1 MGRPFF
7 VERAKA
13 MDKLAL
19 LMGVIFAMM
28 WSSAFATARILMEG
42 APPFL
47 TLTARFAISGLIAVL
62 LARAL
67 GQSWRFDRATL
78 RSVVIFGLCQN
89 GLYLGLNFLAMQKIE
104 ASLAAIIASA
114 MPLIVALLAWA
125 MRGERMGPLGIAGLI
140 AGFVGVALV
149 MGSRMSGGADGW
161 MVLACV
167 IGAAALAVAT
177 LTVGS
182 ASKGGNLLM
191 IVGLQMWVGA
201 LVLGVVSALIEVPK
215 IVPSPALLAAFIYQ
229 ILVPGLS
236 ATLIWFALVRRI
248 GAIKASAFHFLNPA
262 FGVIIAAALLGE
274 VISATDIIGVIIAAL
289 GILAV
294 QLSKLRR
301 TAPPDTPPAG

>member
-1 MGRPFF
+1 
-7 VERAKA
+7 
-13 MDKLAL
+13 MDRTAL
-19 LMGVIFAMM
+19 FMGVIFSLM
-28 WSSAFATARILMEG
+28 WSSAFATARILVEG

-47 TLTARFAISGLIAVL
+47 TLTARFAISGLIAVM

-67 GQSWRFDRATL
+67 GQSWHLDRATW
-78 RSVVIFGLCQN
+78 RSVIIFGLCQN
-89 GLYLGLNFLAMQKIE
+89 GLYLGLNFMAMQHIE
-104 ASLAAIIASA
+104 ASSAAIIASS

-125 MRGERMGPLGIAGLI
+125 MRGEKMRPLGIAGLI

-167 IGAAALAVAT
+167 IGAAAQAVAT

-182 ASKGGNLLM
+182 ASKGGNLIM

-201 LVLGVVSALIEVPK
+201 AILGVVSAAIETPL

-229 ILVPGLS
+229 ILVPGLA
-236 ATLIWFALVRRI
+236 ATLIWFSLVRRI

-274 VISATDIIGVIIAAL
+274 QISQTDVLGVVIAAL

-294 QLSKLRR
+294 QISKLK
-301 TAPPDTPPAG
+301 TAAPQR